1 MREKLKNNK
10 GITLVALVI
19 TIIVLLILAMVSIK
33 IAIDGGLIT
42 KASKATDT
50 HTIAAEKE
58 AIGLGYSE
66 YQMALANK
74 ENVTKPT
81 IERATVTPK
90 CQKIVNIQKTCFHM
104 DQKMCHIKI
113 QSLLSSTAVTTLE

>member
-1 MREKLKNNK
+1 MKSKLEKQK

-50 HTIAAEKE
+50 HAIGAEEEAITTGYASYQIDLANNKE
-58 AIGLGYSE
+58 ATLTV
-66 YQMALANK
+66 K
-74 ENVTKPT
+74 D
-81 IERATVTPK
+81 ATTE
-90 CQKIVNIQKTCFHM
+90 QT
-104 DQKMCHIKI
+104 
-113 QSLLSSTAVTTLE
+113 S

>member
-1 MREKLKNNK
+1 MIKKQK

-33 IAIDGGLIT
+33 IVMDGGLIT
-42 KASKATDT
+42 RTSKAKDT
-50 HTIAAEKE
+50 HTIEAEKE

-81 IERATVTPK
+81 IKGAAKVTSK
-90 CQKIVNIQKTCFHM
+90 GEGWSVTFTKTNN
-104 DQKMCHIKI
+104 
-113 QSLLSSTAVTTLE
+113 